1 MSTPTSRLRF
11 TLGRAS
17 ALLIFCSLMLCL
29 ATGAVM
35 AGGHGQAK
43 APEPPPIVERP
54 DGPTTVL
61 VTGAN
66 RGIGFEFVKQYAE
79 RGHRVIATCRNP
91 DSAEELQAYAADRD
105 NVSVEYLD
113 LQDLAGID
121 ALAERYAD
129 GPLDM
134 LINNAALMRGPD
146 KEQSFGSFDWE
157 EFDRFFHT
165 NVRGPLKVTEAF
177 WPQLKASGG
186 TATTLTTGRGRN
198 SIPVPGFSYYKGS
211 KAAIDNF
218 NLDIGRQGRRDGVKV
233 LVLMPGRVA
242 TRGEKSTRG
251 FVPIE
256 DSVSGM
262 IEVMESH
269 ELKQNGKMFRWD
281 GEPVD
286 GSG

>member
-1 MSTPTSRLRF
+1 MSAPTSRSRSA
-11 TLGRAS
+11 GGPAA
-17 ALLIFCSLMLCL
+17 ALLIVCRLAFCL
-29 ATGAVM
+29 ASGAAL
-35 AGGHGQAK
+35 AGGHGQPEVFE
-43 APEPPPIVERP
+43 APTAVDRP

-91 DSAEELQAYAADRD
+91 DKAEELQAYAADRD
-105 NVSVEYLD
+105 NVIVEYLD
-113 LQDLAGID
+113 LEDLAGID
-121 ALAERYAD
+121 ALAARYAD

-146 KEQSFGSFDWE
+146 KEQSFGSFDWQ

-186 TATTLTTGRGRN
+186 TAATLTTGRGRN

-242 TRGEKSTRG
+242 THGEKSTRG
-251 FVPIE
+251 FVPIQ

-262 IEVMESH
+262 IKVM
-269 ELKQNGKMFRWD
+269 R
-281 GEPVD
+281 
-286 GSG
+286 

>member
-1 MSTPTSRLRF
+1 MSTPTSKDL
-11 TLGRAS
+11 TA
-17 ALLIFCSLMLCL
+17 ALLVCLSLAICL
-29 ATGAVM
+29 VTGVAT
-35 AGGHGQAK
+35 AGGHGQ
-43 APEPPPIVERP
+43 PQTIEPPPAVERP
-54 DGPTTVL
+54 AGPTTVL
-61 VTGAN
+61 ITGAN
-66 RGIGFEFVKQYAE
+66 RGIGFEFVKQFSE
-79 RGHRVIATCRNP
+79 QGHRVIATCRNP
-91 DSAEELQAYAADRD
+91 DTATELQAYAADRD
-105 NVSVEYLD
+105 NVTVEYLD
-113 LQDLAGID
+113 LMDLEGID
-121 ALAERYAD
+121 ALAARYAD

-146 KEQSFGSFDWE
+146 KGQTFGSFDWQ

-165 NVRGPLKVTEAF
+165 NVRGPLQVTEAF

-186 TATTLTTGRGRN
+186 TAANLTTGRGRN

-218 NLDIGRQGRRDGVKV
+218 HLDIGRQGRRDGVKV

-242 TRGEKSTRG
+242 THGEKATRG

-269 ELKQNGKMFRWD
+269 DLKQNGKMFRWD
-281 GEPVD
+281 GEPVNEA
-286 GSG
+286 G